1 MTLEKI
7 RNYCEE
13 ALTISKQRGTRDGL
27 TFLIGE
33 KLSLVYLQLK
43 TERNK
48 LKFLYPDD
56 LSRNK
61 VSYALIQNK
70 SLQLSYTLTI
80 NENYKGVFEQVDHL
94 EKNLDLFVN
103 EIKGSFPL
111 KSIQDYLRSVPRLA
125 FKEDLSS
132 RVADPSEESSFMT
145 TQDIFSEVEDI
156 LTVDEIHSL
165 FTEQSNERTR

>member
-1 MTLEKI
+1 MTSEEI

-13 ALTISKQRGTRDGL
+13 ALIISKQQGSRDGL

-48 LKFLYPDD
+48 LKFLYPND

-61 VSYALIQNK
+61 ESHALMQNK

-80 NENYKGVFEQVDHL
+80 NENYKEVFEQVDHL
-94 EKNLDLFVN
+94 EKDLDLFVN
-103 EIKGSFPL
+103 EIKRSFPL
-111 KSIQDYLRSVPRLA
+111 KSIQDYLSSFPRLA
-125 FKEDLSS
+125 FKEYLSAG
-132 RVADPSEESSFMT
+132 VVDPSEESSSMKNKN
-145 TQDIFSEVEDI
+145 ICSELEDI
-156 LTVDEIHSL
+156 WTVNEMHSL